1 MKKLNQFVLSC
12 VVAGMCSAAI
22 AQDADAPRPP
32 RPQGGPGM
40 GMPMNEQF
48 VKRAANNVKNLI
60 KNYDADQDGKLNDAE
75 RAKLEAD
82 YNLQELQEEQQA
94 INQKLQKARQYA
106 IFKIVDK
113 NGDGELDND
122 EIAAAPET
130 IKEYMAA
137 NPEAAQLFFRP
148 GMGGGRGGQ
157 GMGGGRGPGMG
168 GNKQGGPRGPKGGKG
183 GKGPRGPKGGDRPQV
198 HPEEVD

>member
-1 MKKLNQFVLSC
+1 MKNWNKIVLSC
-12 VVAGMCSAAI
+12 VVAGLCGVAF

-60 KNYDADQDGKLNDAE
+60 KTYDADQDGKLNDAE

-82 YNLQELQEEQQA
+82 YNLAELQAEQREL
-94 INQKLQKARQYA
+94 NQKVQKARQYT

-113 NGDGELDND
+113 NGDGNLDD
-122 EIAAAPET
+122 EEIAAAPET

-137 NPEAAQLFFRP
+137 NPEAAELFRP
-148 GMGGGRGGQ
+148 NM
-157 GMGGGRGPGMG
+157 GGRGPGMG
-168 GNKQGGPRGPKGGKG
+168 GRGPGMGGQGGPGPRGPKGGKGGKG
-183 GKGPRGPKGGDRPQV
+183 GKGPRGPKGGERPQAQ
-198 HPEEVD
+198 PEEVD